1 MCPVVFNTPVGLL
14 LKTLNLSTFQIEIL
28 NNKGEWAPV
37 SNCNRSNLHERP
49 HCTLFPGVFVS
60 YWVYSSLSAPTGSLV
75 PPFLRWI
82 ALRRPRLCSLL
93 SPNGGVTF
101 PSHSGLHSH
110 CLCTRGDW
118 KPISS
123 GNMSRLSLPYLPLTP
138 PNHTSVSSFYS
149 HLLTK
154 NLTFYTCCLFPLLS
168 CVPAWTSVFHKQQW
182 TSRQR
187 QTVCIFD
194 ARRRS

>member
-1 MCPVVFNTPVGLL
+1 MCPVDSNTPVGLL
-14 LKTLNLSTFQIEIL
+14 LGTLNLAPFPIKML

-82 ALRRPRLCSLL
+82 AFRRPLLCSLL

-110 CLCTRGDW
+110 CLCTGGDW

-123 GNMSRLSLPYLPLTP
+123 RSMSRPSLPYLPLTP
-138 PNHTSVSSFYS
+138 PNHTSVSSPHS
-149 HLLTK
+149 CLLTK
-154 NLTFYTCCLFPLLS
+154 NLTFYTCCLFPLISCLPASCHEQVFPTSALS
-168 CVPAWTSVFHKQQW
+168 T
-182 TSRQR
+182 QR
-187 QTVCIFD
+187 HDCIYF
-194 ARRRS
+194 SL